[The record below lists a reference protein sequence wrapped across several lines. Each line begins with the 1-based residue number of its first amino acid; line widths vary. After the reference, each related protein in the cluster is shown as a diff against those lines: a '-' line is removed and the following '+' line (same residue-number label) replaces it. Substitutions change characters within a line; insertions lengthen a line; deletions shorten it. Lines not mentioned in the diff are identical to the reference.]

1 MSTWD
6 ILEQFR
12 DRATPSVDSRLV
24 RMFDLVDIV
33 DQDEV
38 RVVCLDAAQ
47 NPTFVVPDHTPQLFV
62 GLELVKRVRVEWK
75 IEESFRIVA
84 SLNALMNE
92 LVEERCFPG
101 APSSH
106 ETEQWLVLELASG
119 LVGSGEMI
127 EVALLSCG
135 E

>member
-1 MSTWD
+1 
-6 ILEQFR
+6 
-12 DRATPSVDSRLV
+12 
-24 RMFDLVDIV
+24 MFDLVDVV

-47 NPTFVVPDHTPQLFV
+47 NPTFVVPDHTPQLFI

-84 SLNALMNE
+84 SFDALVNE
-92 LVEERCFPG
+92 LVEKRGLPG
-101 APSSH
+101 AASSY

-119 LVGSGEMI
+119 LVGTGQVI
-127 EVALLSCG
+127 EVALLTCW